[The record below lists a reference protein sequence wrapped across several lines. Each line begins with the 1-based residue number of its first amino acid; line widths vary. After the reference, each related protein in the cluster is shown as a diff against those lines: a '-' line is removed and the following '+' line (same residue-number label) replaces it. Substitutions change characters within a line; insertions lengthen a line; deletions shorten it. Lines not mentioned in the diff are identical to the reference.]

1 MGRTITFHV
10 KDDQRNVEVS
20 KVYCIGYSGRNQ
32 DKVMEHVKELAEI
45 GVPEPEEIPALYP
58 IRISSLT
65 QGSAIEVL
73 GRETGGEAEIVLIFG
88 GTSEDV
94 WVTVGSDHTDRGLET
109 VDINKSKQVCD
120 KPFAKKAWLFRDL
133 LDHWDQLILSS
144 SVRINSEWLPY
155 QEHTV
160 QSILHP
166 EDIIEFLSRKNV
178 ILKNAVFFSGTVP
191 LKEGFKFGD
200 QFKMKLIDP
209 VTSDEIS
216 CEYEIHHL

>member
-1 MGRTITFHV
+1 MERTITLLV
-10 KDDQRNVEVS
+10 KGEQIDVEVS

-32 DKVMEHVKELAEI
+32 DKVMEHIKELAEI
-45 GVPEPEEIPALYP
+45 GVPKPVEIPALYP
-58 IRISSLT
+58 IRLSSLT
-65 QGSAIEVL
+65 QGSVIEVL
-73 GRETGGEAEIVLIFG
+73 GGKTGGEAEVVLIFG
-88 GTSEDV
+88 RTSEDIY
-94 WVTVGSDHTDRGLET
+94 VTVGSDHTDRELET

-144 SVRINSEWLPY
+144 SVRINSEWVHY

-166 EDIIEFLSRKNV
+166 KNIIEFLNHKNV
-178 ILKNAVFFSGTVP
+178 KLSNAVFFSGTVP
-191 LKEGFKFGD
+191 LKKGFMFGD

-209 VTSDEIS
+209 VINDEIS
-216 CEYEIHHL
+216 WEYEIFHL